1 MDWSKAGT
9 SVRFDPPKTHASGC
23 SLPGARVVNLWR
35 GPGGPF
41 PGPRWDLLSEI
52 LVWRSSMTSL
62 FRDKSDLFS
71 IPGVLDIC
79 QAGDLVTGRSGR
91 DRSGQIVDL
100 YRVPA
105 FLTHPNRIEGPTV
118 RCGWLSSNHAV
129 FEFTNQNLRQPILVA
144 DFAIYANGNPG
155 EVPGPKEWMCGFE
168 DFGDETTFF

>member
-1 MDWSKAGT
+1 VARARWTVPWSALGFIERDIGLAKLHDKF
-9 SVRFDPPKTHASGC
+9 VD
-23 SLPGARVVNLWR
+23 
-35 GPGGPF
+35 
-41 PGPRWDLLSEI
+41 
-52 LVWRSSMTSL
+52 L

-79 QAGDLVTGRSGR
+79 QAGGLVTGRSGR

-100 YRVPA
+100 CRVPA

-118 RCGWLSSNHAV
+118 RCGWSCSNHAV

-155 EVPGPKEWMCGFE
+155 EVPGPKEWMYGFE

>member
-1 MDWSKAGT
+1 M

-23 SLPGARVVNLWR
+23 SLPGAICGEGQVDRSLVRVGIYRARYWSGEAPWQVCSAINLIYSRFRVSSTSAKLGIWS
-35 GPGGPF
+35 PG
-41 PGPRWDLLSEI
+41 
-52 LVWRSSMTSL
+52 
-62 FRDKSDLFS
+62 
-71 IPGVLDIC
+71 
-79 QAGDLVTGRSGR
+79 GR

-118 RCGWLSSNHAV
+118 RCGWSFSNHAV
-129 FEFTNQNLRQPILVA
+129 FEFTNQNLRQPNLVA
-144 DFAIYANGNPG
+144 DSAIYANGNPG